1 MFYCFVIINCDQK
14 KSKFPKNSNLKINAL
29 IHFIWITS
37 TGDEIDGYL
46 YYLGGTLGT
55 LTLGSLA
62 ASVAY
67 YFATRPVPER
77 PLVPLENQSPL
88 LEVCWFR
95 NWSTLI
101 SSITSFNIQLRTVC
115 LEFSLRLGCVWGR
128 TGESPEACGPKRAAL
143 MCTSPRSR
151 VGFPKTDSAS
161 LLSSHDFHTFS
172 PFRYS
177 FRLCSST
184 FSRDVCATVVRKWLK
199 IAATTSCSNVWI
211 SFAKTATFSLINYR
225 MTAARQ

>member
-1 MFYCFVIINCDQK
+1 LFYCFVIINCDQK

-128 TGESPEACGPKRAAL
+128 TGESPEACGPKRAW
-143 MCTSPRSR
+143 
-151 VGFPKTDSAS
+151 
-161 LLSSHDFHTFS
+161 LLWCAHVHDHESVSQKRTLLRCCRHMIFTHFHHFDFHFA
-172 PFRYS
+172 FVL
-177 FRLCSST
+177 RLLA
-184 FSRDVCATVVRKWLK
+184 V
-199 IAATTSCSNVWI
+199 TSVPQWCEND
-211 SFAKTATFSLINYR
+211 
-225 MTAARQ
+225 

>member
-62 ASVAY
+62 SSVAY

-128 TGESPEACGPKRAAL
+128 TGESPRHVGQKELGCFDVH
-143 MCTSPRSR
+143 MSTITSR
-151 VGFPKTDSAS
+151 FPKNGLCFVVVVTWF
-161 LLSSHDFHTFS
+161 SHIFTISIFISPLFFDF
-172 PFRYS
+172 
-177 FRLCSST
+177 
-184 FSRDVCATVVRKWLK
+184 
-199 IAATTSCSNVWI
+199 
-211 SFAKTATFSLINYR
+211 
-225 MTAARQ
+225 